1 MNIKGKTFKYGDNI
15 NTDYIIAG
23 KYTKTLDYSSL
34 AEHVLEDLDEDFSKN
49 VKAGDILTVGEN
61 FGCGSSREQAPLAI
75 KYSGVSAILAKSYAR
90 IFYRNS
96 INIGLPA
103 LVLDT
108 DHIQADD
115 ILEILFKDNIVLNH
129 SRNIEIP
136 FDPMPEI
143 MLDILNEGGLV
154 NYLNKNRDFK
164 ME

>member
-108 DHIQADD
+108 DQIQADD

-143 MLDILNEGGLV
+143 MLDILNERGLV

-164 ME
+164 VE

>member
-108 DHIQADD
+108 DQIQADD

-164 ME
+164 VE

>member
-108 DHIQADD
+108 DQIQADD

>member
-34 AEHVLEDLDEDFSKN
+34 ADHVLEDLDPEFSKR
-49 VKAGDILTVGEN
+49 VQTGDILSVGDN

-75 KYSGVSAILAKSYAR
+75 KHSGVSAILAKSYAR

-108 DHIQADD
+108 DQIQSGD

-129 SRNIEIP
+129 SRNIQIP

-164 ME
+164 VE